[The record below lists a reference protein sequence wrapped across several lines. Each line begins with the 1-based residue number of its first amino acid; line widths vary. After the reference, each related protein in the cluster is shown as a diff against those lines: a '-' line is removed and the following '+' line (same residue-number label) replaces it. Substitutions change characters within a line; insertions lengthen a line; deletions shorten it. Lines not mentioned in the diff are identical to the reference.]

1 VHGDCADDFSEAM
14 SALSGATLWVLRATH
29 FVDLVEPLPIVEPD
43 HWELGLSELGVTT
56 VLH

>member
-1 VHGDCADDFSEAM
+1 VGRVLADQERRQ
-14 SALSGATLWVLRATH
+14 LRVIVEYLKPAHTH